1 MEFITTNSKTIL
13 SWYAKQQLKENIFK
27 EIPVMDRSTD
37 SMTASEVSQAVLDDV
52 KLVLGAEAK
61 GDPVLITINPIL
73 TRNLCFWN
81 VAKMDIILNKTSKK
95 YERVLGFNITSC
107 PCGKLYTLELH
118 AVLRV
123 IATGEYIDLTTDF
136 GGLTE
141 KWFIPIQFDYDT
153 SAISNIKK
161 LQSSFWNNTTKKH
174 KCNKMIRGRLAEI
187 TWCPPCL
194 YENAFSG
201 DREGFKMNVG
211 MGKCSF
217 VTIW

>member
-1 MEFITTNSKTIL
+1 MEFINTNAKTIL
-13 SWYAKQQLKENIFK
+13 TWYAKQQLKEDIFQH
-27 EIPVMDRSTD
+27 IPVIDAPTSK
-37 SMTASEVSQAVLDDV
+37 MTSSEVSQAVLDDV

-61 GDPVLITINPIL
+61 GDPVLITINPLL
-73 TRNLCFWN
+73 TRNLCYWN

-95 YERVLGFNITSC
+95 YERVLGFNITGC

-123 IATGEYIDLTTDF
+123 IATGDYIDLTKDF

-153 SAISNIKK
+153 SAISNMKK
-161 LQSSFWNNTTKKH
+161 LQSSAWNSTTKKH
-174 KCNKMIRGRLAEI
+174 SCRKMISGRLAEI
-187 TWCPPCL
+187 TWCPPCS

-201 DREGFKMNVG
+201 DRESFKMNVG
-211 MGKCSF
+211 MAKCPF
-217 VTIW
+217 VEIW